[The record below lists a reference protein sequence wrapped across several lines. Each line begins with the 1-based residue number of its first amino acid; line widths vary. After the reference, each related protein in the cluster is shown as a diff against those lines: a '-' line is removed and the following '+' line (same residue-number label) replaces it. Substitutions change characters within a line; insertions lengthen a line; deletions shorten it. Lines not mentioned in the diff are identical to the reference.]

1 MYWTPKMQKELIHV
15 RFIVVSKKCITKLI
29 STAVSIAYKL
39 IFQQIKS
46 FYDKSHFYPS
56 LKEFCDIENSKL
68 ILENME
74 QICGQANAKAIS
86 TFDFFTLYTNLPHF
100 DLINVLNNLIDFAIK
115 GGNKKYI
122 GFSINAVIFVS

>member
-29 STAVSIAYKL
+29 STAVSITYKL

-74 QICGQANAKAIS
+74 
-86 TFDFFTLYTNLPHF
+86 
-100 DLINVLNNLIDFAIK
+100 
-115 GGNKKYI
+115 
-122 GFSINAVIFVS
+122 

>member
-15 RFIVVSKKCITKLI
+15 RFIVVSKKGITKLI
-29 STAVSIAYKL
+29 STAVSITYKL

>member
-1 MYWTPKMQKELIHV
+1 MYWTPKMQKELTHV

-29 STAVSIAYKL
+29 STAVSITYKL

-74 QICGQANAKAIS
+74 
-86 TFDFFTLYTNLPHF
+86 
-100 DLINVLNNLIDFAIK
+100 
-115 GGNKKYI
+115 
-122 GFSINAVIFVS
+122 

>member
-1 MYWTPKMQKELIHV
+1 MYALLLSQKSALQNL
-15 RFIVVSKKCITKLI
+15 FQQQF
-29 STAVSIAYKL
+29 VSITYKL